1 MHVLFDTPAVIAVF
15 YKALIL
21 YVVERHLKEET
32 VTHQR
37 LKEEP
42 REKSQTQKT
51 IRLKQDEMNDRTEI
65 YLRV

>member
-32 VTHQR
+32 CQSSKAEGGAR
-37 LKEEP
+37 REE
-42 REKSQTQKT
+42 T
-51 IRLKQDEMNDRTEI
+51 DTENNKAEAG
-65 YLRV
+65 RNE